1 MEELRREPRLRSLLA
16 GTITFNNRQ
25 SSLSCTVRNV
35 SPNGAMIVFAGIANA
50 PEKFDLSIPR
60 HNETRQATV
69 MWPSTMPQGLHLL
82 PAKRSSRQSRR
93 RRTKCGCREAAARR
107 SERSSSATSE
117 NAGAPRCR
125 AASNPP
131 SHSCSIRRS

>member
-1 MEELRREPRLRSLLA
+1 MKPLPNTEGDTMEELRREPRLRSLLA

-69 MWPSTMPQGLHLL
+69 MWRRHDAAGLAFAPSEKVVAAIAPSPHKVWLQG
-82 PAKRSSRQSRR
+82 SRR
-93 RRTKCGCREAAARR
+93 APKREIVV
-107 SERSSSATSE
+107 
-117 NAGAPRCR
+117 GY
-125 AASNPP
+125 
-131 SHSCSIRRS
+131 